1 MFLSCWSEATF
12 AQSSDE
18 YTLKA
23 ALSYNFAKYTVWPE
37 SVTGDDIEICFFSAA
52 LQPNFSPLEGKTI
65 GQKTL
70 VIRYVEEIHDSDT
83 CNVIFLDRSKRNLL
97 NQLNV
102 HLANKPVLTISDING
117 FIDDGGMIEIQTVD
131 NKLRFKINLHQ
142 VQLADVHLGSQLLN
156 LSMELRRE

>member
-1 MFLSCWSEATF
+1 MVFLSCWSEATF

-23 ALSYNFAKYTVWPE
+23 ALSYNFAKYTQWPE
-37 SVTGDDIEICFFSAA
+37 SVTGDNIQMCFFNAA
-52 LQPNFSPLEGKTI
+52 LQSSFSPLEGKTI

-70 VIRYVEEIHDSDT
+70 SIKYVQEIADSDT

-97 NQLNV
+97 GILNAN
-102 HLANKPVLTISDING
+102 LADRPVLTISDING
-117 FIDDGGMIEIQTVD
+117 FIDDGGMIEIKTVD

-142 VQLADVHLGSQLLN
+142 VQLAGVNLGSQLLN
-156 LSMELRRE
+156 LSMELRR